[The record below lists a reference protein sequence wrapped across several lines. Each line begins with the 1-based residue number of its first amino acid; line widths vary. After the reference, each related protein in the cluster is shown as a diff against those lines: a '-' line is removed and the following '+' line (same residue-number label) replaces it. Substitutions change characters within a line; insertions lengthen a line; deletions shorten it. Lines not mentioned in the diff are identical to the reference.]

1 MKRQGDY
8 AKGARNGNAR
18 LSEAEVHYIRA
29 CPNEKPIVLAAY
41 LGVSESAIQH
51 VRKGRAWSHVT

>member
-8 AKGARNGNAR
+8 AKGVRNGASKLTESAVR
-18 LSEAEVHYIRA
+18 EIRA
-29 CPNEKPIVLAAY
+29 SEEKPIVLAAL

-51 VRKGRAWSHVT
+51 VRKGRAWGHVT